1 MKTPRTDER
10 ATWIGKPERDGAEV
24 VMADFARKLETELA
38 EALHQ
43 VDKYAAEAKL
53 AIEAHE
59 SAFHELAEAN
69 AGIAQ
74 WAQTCGQYKT
84 ERDDVTKQ
92 RDMLVEALDKS
103 LANLKGENQ

>member
-38 EALHQ
+38 EAN
-43 VDKYAAEAKL
+43 AE
-53 AIEAHE
+53 
-59 SAFHELAEAN
+59 
-69 AGIAQ
+69 IAQ

>member
-24 VMADFARKLETELA
+24 VMADFARQLET
-38 EALHQ
+38 
-43 VDKYAAEAKL
+43 
-53 AIEAHE
+53 
-59 SAFHELAEAN
+59 ELAEAN

-84 ERDDVTKQ
+84 ERDDATSMIHK
-92 RDMLVEALDKS
+92 LTGELNKALEKVAESYIENKALWDRIHK
-103 LANLKGENQ
+103 LEDHVHEMMERGEG